1 MTRVAD
7 HRTTEVAAE
16 PRPHAWIVFH
26 VAFAAIAVVGLLAP
40 FGPLGQRVLVLVL
53 AYSIGIVV
61 MALRTRDPV
70 LMTFWLVLAPMS
82 LLMVLPD
89 WFLSAELGILV
100 FPDTGAPYI
109 DTMPIFMAFMWTVA
123 LLPVMLIGWAVER
136 SRGLAAALVT
146 VVVGGLVMF
155 TLAEYAA
162 PLIPLWYPSDV
173 TQVAGVAPYVLLP
186 EVGLT
191 IATYVLVRDAA
202 HRSQWA
208 TAGGIVA
215 VPFMYLGMLCTA
227 YQFLG

>member
-1 MTRVAD
+1 M
-7 HRTTEVAAE
+7 
-16 PRPHAWIVFH
+16 FH
-26 VAFAAIAVVGLLAP
+26 VVFAAVALAGLLAP
-40 FGPLGQRVLVLVL
+40 IGPLGQRVLVLVL

-70 LMTFWLVLAPMS
+70 LLTFWLVLAPMS
-82 LLMVLPD
+82 VLMVLPD
-89 WFLSAELGILV
+89 WFLSAQLGILV

-162 PLIPLWYPSDV
+162 PLIPLWYPRDV
-173 TQVAGVAPYVLLP
+173 TQIAGVAPYVLLP

-191 IATYVLVRDAA
+191 IAAYLLVRNAA
-202 HRSQWA
+202 GRNRWA

-215 VPFMYLGMLCTA
+215 VPFMYLGMLCTG